1 MRVAGSQGPR
11 QHYRSL
17 CLSCRIIWPCGLS
30 DGLHYVRRKNQVMDK
45 SPDTK
50 HSSLPLKQLRQ
61 VVSLGALFLAL
72 AHIIWPRLAIDA
84 VALALIVIAILPWL
98 APLVKS
104 LELPGGWKVEFQ
116 ELQKA
121 ASRAETAGL
130 LAAEPSQKEAAFSF
144 QSIATRD
151 PNLALAGLRIEIEKR
166 LSSLAEIHG
175 LNARRPMGVGQSLR
189 ALAQAEVLTNEE
201 RSILSDMVNML
212 NSAVHGAEVD
222 TRAAAWAIDVGPR
235 LLTSLDER
243 VIEAQRLTNH
253 STGPAQKPAQSG

>member
-1 MRVAGSQGPR
+1 MDQAAQTKPQSVP
-11 QHYRSL
+11 L
-17 CLSCRIIWPCGLS
+17 
-30 DGLHYVRRKNQVMDK
+30 RK
-45 SPDTK
+45 
-50 HSSLPLKQLRQ
+50 LRL
-61 VVSLGALFLAL
+61 VVSLGALLLAL
-72 AHIIWPRLAIDA
+72 VHVMWPQLSIDA
-84 VALALIVIAILPWL
+84 VALALIVIAVLPWL

-121 ASRAETAGL
+121 ASRAESAGL
-130 LAAEPSQKEAAFSF
+130 LAAEASQQEVEFSF

-175 LNARRPMGVGQSLR
+175 LKSRGAMSVGQSLR
-189 ALAQAEVLTNEE
+189 ALAQAEVLSNEE
-201 RSILSDMVNML
+201 RSILVDMVNML

-222 TRAAAWAIDVGPR
+222 PRAAAWAIDVGPR

-243 VIEAQRLTNH
+243 ISEAKRRIRPERKGGQA
-253 STGPAQKPAQSG
+253 G

>member
-1 MRVAGSQGPR
+1 M
-11 QHYRSL
+11 
-17 CLSCRIIWPCGLS
+17 
-30 DGLHYVRRKNQVMDK
+30 
-45 SPDTK
+45 
-50 HSSLPLKQLRQ
+50 
-61 VVSLGALFLAL
+61 GALLLAL
-72 AHIIWPRLAIDA
+72 AHIIWPQLAIDA

-116 ELQKA
+116 DLQKA

-130 LAAEPSQKEAAFSF
+130 LAAEPSQQEAAFSF
-144 QSIATRD
+144 QSIASRD

-166 LSSLAEIHG
+166 LSQLADIHA
-175 LNARRPMGVGQSLR
+175 LNSRRPMGVGQALR

-212 NSAVHGAEVD
+212 NSAVHGAVVD
-222 TRAAAWAIDVGPR
+222 SRAAAWAIDVGPR

-243 VIEAQRLTNH
+243 VVEAQNLTLR
-253 STGPAQKPAQSG
+253 SSGTAAKSAAAP

>member
-1 MRVAGSQGPR
+1 M
-11 QHYRSL
+11 
-17 CLSCRIIWPCGLS
+17 
-30 DGLHYVRRKNQVMDK
+30 
-45 SPDTK
+45 
-50 HSSLPLKQLRQ
+50 LPLKRLRQ
-61 VVSLGALFLAL
+61 VVSLGALLLAL
-72 AHIIWPRLAIDA
+72 AHIIWPQLAIDA
-84 VALALIVIAILPWL
+84 EALALIVIAILPWL

-121 ASRAETAGL
+121 ASRAELAGL
-130 LAAEPSQKEAAFSF
+130 LAAEPSENEATFSF

-175 LNARRPMGVGQSLR
+175 LNSRRAMSVGQALR

-201 RSILSDMVNML
+201 RSILADMVNLL

-222 TRAAAWAIDVGPR
+222 SRAAAWAIDVGSR

-243 VIEAQRLTNH
+243 VSEALRLTNH
-253 STGPAQKPAQSG
+253 STGPAQKFAQAGDFEC